1 MDKNKY
7 QNRAFY
13 FLLGGLFFTPISAY
27 AAIPLTLT
35 SFVLLILSKPDMK
48 LNLLDKLQIILLGTM
63 LLSSI
68 FGVYKKHSFYATCAL
83 LSYVLIYFLA
93 KKLITE
99 KTRIEKFIK
108 TLAVLITIVSLI
120 GILQYISG
128 FSLVYNNIPIIA
140 PSMGKNRIT
149 SICYNPLILAAL
161 IGFSL
166 PVLISFLIEEK
177 TRKFLWFSIVSGII
191 AFFLTSSRAPTVVLI
206 FSLSIL
212 FFIKKKKLIAFSIP
226 IVITLITILY
236 SPLRVR
242 LIIAFKEGINL
253 NRIISAK
260 AGIKMWKDNSVLTGV
275 GIHNFYLLFEKY
287 SPPEYKKGAHYV
299 HNMYLNFLAEAG
311 ILGLSALIAVF
322 GVAIKWSRD
331 NYSRLTENLKEN
343 PYQKWLSQ
351 GLFVSLIG
359 ITIHNILDNTIYVV
373 GLGML
378 FWTGMGIISGIY
390 SKIN

>member
-27 AAIPLTLT
+27 VSIPLTLT
-35 SFVLLILSKPDMK
+35 SLVFLILSKPDIK

-99 KTRIEKFIK
+99 KTRIERFIK
-108 TLAVLITIVSLI
+108 TLIGLITLVSLI

-128 FSLVYNNIPIIA
+128 LSLVYNNIPIIA

-166 PVLISFLIEEK
+166 PILISFLIEEK
-177 TRKFLWFSIVSGII
+177 TKKFLWFSVISGII
-191 AFFLTSSRAPTVVLI
+191 AFFLTSSRAPTVALI

-212 FFIKKKKLIAFSIP
+212 FFIKKKKLIASLIP
-226 IVITLITILY
+226 IIIVLITILY
-236 SPLRVR
+236 TPLRER
-242 LIIAFKEGINL
+242 LITALKEGINL

-275 GIHNFYLLFEKY
+275 GIHNFYLLFEKF

-322 GVAIKWSRD
+322 GTAIKWSRD
-331 NYSRLTENLKEN
+331 NYSQLTEKLKEN

-359 ITIHNILDNTIYVV
+359 VTIHNILDNTIYVV

>member
-322 GVAIKWSRD
+322 GTAIKWSRD